1 MRITGGTFRSR
12 ALRAPHGQSTRPTSD
27 RVREALFNILA
38 SAGAIDSAR
47 VLDLY
52 AGSGALGL
60 EALSRGAAEATLV
73 ESARPAL
80 DAIRRNVEAF
90 GVGDRAHVVAAE
102 VRPSVHGGAPTLA
115 RIARGGPF
123 DLVLADP
130 PWALVD
136 TGEPLAVLAELARL
150 GAFESGSGRRAS
162 RASGAVIVLE
172 HAARSKATLD
182 ADAKFLIRAE
192 TRRYGD
198 TALTFYK
205 PAILGPPGATPGQG
219 AGTPSE

>member
-12 ALRAPHGQSTRPTSD
+12 ALHAPHGQATRPTSD
-27 RVREALFNILA
+27 RVREALFGILA
-38 SAGAIDSAR
+38 SAGAIESAR

-52 AGSGALGL
+52 AGSGALAL
-60 EALSRGAAEATLV
+60 EALSRGASEATVV

-80 DAIRRNVEAF
+80 DAIRRNVEAL
-90 GVGDRAHVVAAE
+90 GVADRVRVVAAA
-102 VRPSVHGGAPTLA
+102 VRRTADGGAPTLA
-115 RIARGGPF
+115 RIARAGPF

-136 TGEPLAVLAELARL
+136 TGEPLTVLAELAAR
-150 GAFESGSGRRAS
+150 GAFESGAMVGRVSGRHAI
-162 RASGAVIVLE
+162 IVLE

-182 ADAKFLIRAE
+182 GDAKFLTRAE

-205 PAILGPPGATPGQG
+205 PAILGPPGAAPGQG

>member
-12 ALRAPHGQSTRPTSD
+12 ALLAPHGQGTRPTSD
-27 RVREALFNILA
+27 RVREALFGILA
-38 SAGAIDSAR
+38 SAGALDAAH

-52 AGSGALGL
+52 AGSGALGF
-60 EALSRGAAEATLV
+60 EALSRGASDAMLV

-80 DAIRRNVEAF
+80 EAIRRNVQAL
-90 GVGDRAHVVAAE
+90 GVPDRAHVVAAE
-102 VRPSVHGGAPTLA
+102 VRPSAPTLA
-115 RIARGGPF
+115 RIVRSGPF

-130 PWALVD
+130 PWALAD
-136 TGEPLAVLAELARL
+136 TGEPLAVLAELASR
-150 GAFESGSGRRAS
+150 GAFRA
-162 RASGAVIVLE
+162 GATVVLE
-172 HAARSKATLD
+172 HAARSKAALD
-182 ADAKFLIRAE
+182 AEATLLIRTD

-205 PAILGPPGATPGQG
+205 PAILGLARHEPER